1 MRKILLVV
9 LTIMA
14 SSLATAGD
22 YYQSKGN
29 GVFACDQK
37 KITAEIADAIE
48 HPGTLSDERFFR
60 LAAEGQCGRLSTLA
74 KIEVIRIETIAVPAG
89 VQKAAY
95 ARTNIPGAPTDYF
108 YVMRRHIEKVS
119 GKKVASK

>member
-9 LTIMA
+9 LMIMA

-22 YYQSKGN
+22 YYRSKSN
-29 GVFACDQK
+29 DVFACDEK
-37 KITAEIADAIE
+37 KIAAEITDAIE
-48 HPGTLSDERFFR
+48 HPGTLSDDRFFR
-60 LAAEGQCGRLSTLA
+60 LAAEGQCGRLSPLA

-89 VQKAAY
+89 MQKAAY

-108 YVMRRHIEKVS
+108 YVMRRNIQKVS
-119 GKKVASK
+119 GKKVAAK

>member
-22 YYQSKGN
+22 YYHSKSN
-29 GVFACDQK
+29 DVFACDEK
-37 KITAEIADAIE
+37 RIVAEIADAIE
-48 HPGTLSDERFFR
+48 HPGTLSNDRFFR
-60 LAAEGQCGRLSTLA
+60 LAAEGQCGRLSPLA
-74 KIEVIRIETIAVPAG
+74 KIEVIRIETIAVPTG

-95 ARTNIPGAPTDYF
+95 ARMSIAGAPTDYF
-108 YVMRRHIEKVS
+108 YVMRRNIKKVG
-119 GKKVASK
+119 GKKIASK